1 MRAVGKSRQEACRRE
16 DKGADTT
23 RRRWEGVG
31 SQGGPRTLWRES
43 GTSGRT
49 RRKR

>member
-23 RRRWEGVG
+23 GRHWEGVG
-31 SQGGPRTLWRES
+31 SQRGRRPLRGES
-43 GTSGRT
+43 GASGRT
-49 RRKR
+49 RHKR